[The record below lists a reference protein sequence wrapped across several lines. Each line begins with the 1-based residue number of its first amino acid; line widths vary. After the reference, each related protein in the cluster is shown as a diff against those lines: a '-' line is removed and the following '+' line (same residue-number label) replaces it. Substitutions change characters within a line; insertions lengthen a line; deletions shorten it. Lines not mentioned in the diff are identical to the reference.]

1 MPKNTTTF
9 TIKGLLDLSNMENGI
24 KNLQKQVANADLGKA
39 FSSSASKELDK
50 IASKMAK
57 LFNNVPGSSA
67 SSKQIEK
74 FSNELS
80 NLYGDLS
87 DFSRA
92 LEKFNITDDYIL
104 KNVDSVIKLSNEL
117 KKLSAAG
124 VKAEESI
131 SKISFHEPDP
141 NSRSKVLVT
150 DTQAKMRKAA
160 RNQDSDFLEKTF
172 SSTKGILNA
181 KLDSAIQSG
190 NTGQAEALRKEIDAL
205 GQEYE
210 TLKNTIKEMNSIR
223 EQELT
228 IQERIKT
235 ALSTERTSIRNNA
248 NGIISSTNSISVSI
262 NNAKQ
267 KIEEYQKQVKKLED
281 SKQNF
286 EHFSNSIKQVFSA
299 TSVYYAMQRVIR
311 SAVEDFQELDQQF
324 NEIAI
329 VSDYSTKEM
338 WESFS
343 TVNKTAQEFGVTTK
357 NVLEVQNLYYH
368 QGKDMT
374 EVNKLTAQTLTLAKI
389 TGLDFERA
397 TSELT
402 AALNAYNIAAEDAVE
417 VTDSIAALD
426 ANAAISSEELM
437 TALTKTASIAANA
450 GMSLQSTEVFLTKMI
465 ETTRE
470 APENLGTALKTIIAR
485 FGEVKQQVDGEDVE
499 LIDINRVDT
508 ALKTIGISLLDTA
521 GQIRDLDDVF
531 YELSAK
537 WDGLDRNTQRYIAT
551 IAAGSRQQSRFI
563 AMLEDYDRTL
573 ELTDIAQNS
582 AGTGADQLAKSMESI
597 ESSIN
602 KLKSSWQEFY
612 SYFISNDMIKGIV
625 DLGNTI
631 LSVFNYLAGIDYIG
645 KPLASIISLFS
656 LWAIKTQVI
665 DKGLAKMKEGL
676 GDIISNSITS
686 SENKRKE
693 EIGTSAQ
700 TLLDAEKEG
709 SITLTEEERQLYKE
723 QVLELEKQNA
733 LLREKNK
740 LILNNVKSEKLEG
753 SEKAEIDQI
762 REINETDPKKARQ
775 MLKNKGLANKGGFA
789 ENIQLKDFKQRVKNS
804 DLGEEYSDELINLSE
819 ESLTLAQEKASEKL
833 KNSPQSIKDSIKQAK
848 EKSFQENIL
857 KEGISLEDAQKIRGQ
872 KLFAENATGKD
883 KIKTLF
889 KNNFVDVPKALAGK
903 GENAAGGLKNIG
915 TSIKGLA
922 TDKIGGLLGKLSA
935 GFTSLASGLGV
946 STAAL
951 GAFLGP
957 LLGVVAAIGAA
968 IAIYKIWQKTVL
980 DNTKAVE
987 RQKKAQDAYN
997 DSLNNYKQL
1006 EKNAEI
1012 VEKYRAKGVLTE
1024 TEQQENQDAI
1034 KSIVEDYPA
1043 LLDYIDEEGNYH
1055 IKNAA
1060 AIQEE
1065 LDLKRQLVKETSAQL
1080 VDIKK
1085 ENVDNRIYA
1094 DATTRAGQAME
1105 SLKSFAASLDEDTMK
1120 DIGKEIDSGRAFN
1133 KSHFYNMMEAYASGE
1148 KTSFSKSDFST
1159 LFEGDISDSQWSELL
1174 EKIAINQEQLASGET
1189 NIDIL
1194 KDEGEFAKT
1203 LVSIGAMNEQNAKQA
1218 AESFIAM
1225 DEAAGHMFSTIMATA
1240 EEAKESVTIEA
1251 TEAYI
1256 STQRWG
1262 TNLTEGFTKAV
1273 ATYIATNEKTKNLSE
1288 EDQEAEV
1295 DKIINSAISSMTTS
1309 QFENFQKDITNT
1321 GSLTKEDV
1329 EKGDYN
1335 VLIEDLNLDSEL
1347 PQEVTDFLTST
1358 VKDVDES
1365 FKNYEKNEEYLF
1377 KQRDSNGINVF
1388 SDQNAV
1394 KNWLKT
1400 LTLDQRSILSTRQA
1414 DLGDFGGAQYLKG
1427 LYDLS
1432 KQVQGRK
1439 DAQDILNS
1447 YLGIV
1452 PGDIDSINK
1461 GLLELSRKGIDTTAI
1476 LQNMVDAAGSISGI
1490 SYQDTTTEVEDLN
1503 AAAEEA
1509 TETFKGLFTTGG
1521 NLSQLNSFLSKLIE
1535 VPELLS
1541 NAGTTFQDVI
1551 NSVKVDANGFT
1562 LGDQFTS
1569 LGQTSSLEFLKRI
1582 SESTIATSKGYIQE
1596 IRANT
1601 SLSPK
1606 EKTAQENEEILKAN
1620 LAAWSYQQ
1628 TSAQIQ
1634 QELIDENN
1642 EKLQDQ
1648 LDKLEEIRDAWKDY
1662 VDWLREW
1669 DRYKNLDELIE
1680 SYDRDQDHL
1689 KYELEFSTNTDVLEE
1704 DIKTSFNNVNNQI
1717 AANQAGVVKAN
1728 EEMKEYRD
1736 LISSRNSQYVSF
1748 DAKGNAILK
1757 AEELQ
1762 KLQKQI
1768 LNADEEQREVL
1779 QAQYDEIID
1788 NVDAYSEAKDKAEDY
1803 SKALEEAFKELSEL
1817 LKENYESITK
1827 IEDKLI
1833 EVRQEA
1839 EDRELEAVKE
1849 KYEAIKDE
1857 NDKYLEDVQDMVDK
1871 EREIR
1876 DREENEEDI
1885 KTKERR
1891 LAMMKMDTSGVY
1903 TSEIKALEEELKDD
1917 YKSLSDDTVD
1927 KMLED
1932 LEEQFDVQAEQL
1944 DKEVEYLENAL
1955 TYKREKTTEY
1965 QQWANAMLMQ
1975 SSDTVIAYLK
1985 QNDQEYY
1992 QGTSAAQ
1999 ALWILEWE
2007 QAVSRG
2013 QAANSA
2019 MNQTLIPV
2027 MNTLQLCQNNAYG
2040 FEGAVKQY
2048 GQTAVVSNNG
2058 VKMTVSNLNSEYQK
2072 LVGTVENDMP
2082 RALSA
2087 LQAAYQDAA
2096 VQAERLA
2103 NAQNI
2108 IATGESLDIDD
2119 IPAVKPPTSGYSEP
2133 NNYGTPVYDFYAVT
2147 GDGTKKG
2154 PNEYHAAVQIPSN
2167 WKATGKEA
2175 LSATGEK
2182 FIEISKKDNSSIKNW
2197 IRKTDY
2203 DYKKG
2208 KPKWQAYLYRYASG
2222 GYVDYTGPAWVDGT
2236 KNKPEY
2242 MLNAK
2247 QTIQFE
2253 NLISALD
2260 ILTNNNSLS
2269 SIKDNSVPKSVQY
2282 NLSINV
2288 DQISSD
2294 YDVDQMVERVEK
2306 KILDASKY
2314 RNINIL
2320 KKSN

>member
-24 KNLQKQVANADLGKA
+24 KNLQSQLAKANLGDA
-39 FSSSASKELDK
+39 FSASISKELDK
-50 IASKMAK
+50 ISSKITK
-57 LFNNVPGSSA
+57 TFNNVPGLGATSN
-67 SSKQIEK
+67 QIGK
-74 FSNELS
+74 FAN
-80 NLYGDLS
+80 NLLDAYGDLN
-87 DFSRA
+87 DFVKT
-92 LEKFNITDDYIL
+92 LQKFNITDDYIL
-104 KNVDSVIKLSNEL
+104 KNVDSVIKLSNSL
-117 KKLSAAG
+117 KQLSEQGA
-124 VKAEESI
+124 KAKNSI
-131 SKISFHEPDP
+131 SEISFHEPSSQ
-141 NSRSKVLVT
+141 SRIKGLVT
-150 DTQAKMRKAA
+150 GAQAGMRKATREGNKEA
-160 RNQDSDFLEKTF
+160 LNTAYSTSETAIQGKIDIAEKNGNTEQVKILTQELKQLKNEYNQLLPIIEKINNIRREEKVLESQLAAEINTSKTNMQNSAQIITKSAQEEADSFKEASDQVRGFQQQTEKLEQSNKTF
-172 SSTKGILNA
+172 
-181 KLDSAIQSG
+181 
-190 NTGQAEALRKEIDAL
+190 
-205 GQEYE
+205 E
-210 TLKNTIKEMNSIR
+210 TISNSIR
-223 EQELT
+223 QM
-228 IQERIKT
+228 
-235 ALSTERTSIRNNA
+235 
-248 NGIISSTNSISVSI
+248 
-262 NNAKQ
+262 
-267 KIEEYQKQVKKLED
+267 
-281 SKQNF
+281 
-286 EHFSNSIKQVFSA
+286 FSA

-311 SAVEDFQELDQQF
+311 NAVQDFQELDQQF

-368 QGKDMT
+368 QGRDMAD
-374 EVNKLTAQTLTLAKI
+374 VNKLTAQTLTLAKI

-485 FGEVKQQVDGEDVE
+485 FGEVKQQVDGEDIE

-597 ESSIN
+597 ESSVN

-631 LSVFNYLAGIDYIG
+631 LGVLNSIASVPYLG
-645 KPLASIISLFS
+645 KVITPIIVAFS
-656 LWAIKTQVI
+656 LWAIKTQII
-665 DKGLAKMKEGL
+665 DKALNKLKTGL
-676 GDIISNSITS
+676 GSVISQSIASANATEKETASNEAATDSVNKQTTAIKEQNIELKKRNALIIQYSNLS
-686 SENKRKE
+686 KE
-693 EIGTSAQ
+693 EKSNLFAKNQKDPEGVSDDLEEMGLNRKNTPIETIIEESNKKIIDNADFDDALQ
-700 TLLDAEKEG
+700 KKYDEKERQKLLD
-709 SITLTEEERQLYKE
+709 
-723 QVLELEKQNA
+723 
-733 LLREKNK
+733 
-740 LILNNVKSEKLEG
+740 LNDVN
-753 SEKAEIDQI
+753 
-762 REINETDPKKARQ
+762 P
-775 MLKNKGLANKGGFA
+775 
-789 ENIQLKDFKQRVKNS
+789 
-804 DLGEEYSDELINLSE
+804 
-819 ESLTLAQEKASEKL
+819 TLAQQELKKQGKTDTKSIFQNSRQKAYEEFLKEKKIDPAKLANMKSNSVTSQTVGNAANTL
-833 KNSPQSIKDSIKQAK
+833 KNSVTSNAKQ
-848 EKSFQENIL
+848 
-857 KEGISLEDAQKIRGQ
+857 
-872 KLFAENATGKD
+872 
-883 KIKTLF
+883 
-889 KNNFVDVPKALAGK
+889 
-903 GENAAGGLKNIG
+903 IG

-922 TDKIGGLLGKLSA
+922 LDKIGGIVGKVQGGFSA
-935 GFTSLASGLGV
+935 LASTLGV
-946 STAAL
+946 TTSAL

-997 DSLNNYKQL
+997 ESLNNYKQL

-1024 TEQQENQDAI
+1024 DEQQENQDAI

-1094 DATTRAGQAME
+1094 DTATRAGQAME
-1105 SLKSFAASLDEDTMK
+1105 NLKSFAASLDEDTMK
-1120 DIGKEIDSGRAFN
+1120 DIGKEIDDGRAFN
-1133 KSHFYNMMEAYASGE
+1133 KSHFYDMMEAYASGE

-1174 EKIAINQEQLASGET
+1174 ERVNEDPE
-1189 NIDIL
+1189 IL
-1194 KDEGEFAKT
+1194 KNEKELAYT
-1203 LVSIGAMNEQNAKQA
+1203 LEDIGAMNEQNAKQA

-1225 DEAAGHMFSTIMATA
+1225 DEATGHMFSTIMESA

-1262 TNLTEGFTKAV
+1262 TNLTEGFSKAV
-1273 ATYIATNEKTKNLSE
+1273 ATYIATNEKTKDLSE
-1288 EDQEAEV
+1288 EEQQAEV

-1321 GSLTKEDV
+1321 GSLTKEEV
-1329 EKGDYN
+1329 EGGDYE
-1335 VLIEDLNLDSEL
+1335 VLIEDLNLDSDL
-1347 PQEVTDFLTST
+1347 PKEVEDFLTSL

-1365 FKNYEKNEEYLF
+1365 FKKYEENEEYLF

-1388 SDQNAV
+1388 SDQDAV
-1394 KNWLKT
+1394 KKWLKT

-1427 LYDLS
+1427 LYELS
-1432 KQVQGRK
+1432 DKVQGRK

-1461 GLLELSRKGIDTTAI
+1461 ELLELSRKGIDTTAI

-1551 NSVKVDANGFT
+1551 NSVNVDANGFT

-1582 SESTIATSKGYIQE
+1582 SESTIATSKGYIEE
-1596 IRANT
+1596 IKANT
-1601 SLSPK
+1601 SYSDPEK
-1606 EKTAQENEEILKAN
+1606 EQLINEKILEAN
-1620 LAAWSYQQ
+1620 LAAWSYQH

-1642 EKLQDQ
+1642 EKLQEQ
-1648 LDKLEEIRDAWKDY
+1648 LDKLEGIRDAWKDY

-1669 DRYKNLDELIE
+1669 DRYRNLDELIE

-1689 KYELEFSTNTDVLEE
+1689 EYELEFSTNTDVLEE

-1728 EEMKEYRD
+1728 EEMREYRD

-1849 KYEAIKDE
+1849 KYDAIKDE

-2013 QAANSA
+2013 QAANNA

-2058 VKMTVSNLNSEYQK
+2058 VKTTVSNLNSEYQK
-2072 LVGTVENDMP
+2072 LVDTVENDMP
-2082 RALSA
+2082 RALGK
-2087 LQAAYQDAA
+2087 LQAAYQNAA

-2103 NAQNI
+2103 DAQSI
-2108 IATGESLDIDD
+2108 IATGERLDIDD
-2119 IPAVKPPTSGYSEP
+2119 IPAVKPPTNGSGGSTY
-2133 NNYGTPVYDFYAVT
+2133 TPKFVAKM
-2147 GDGTKKG
+2147 DGTNVKTTGGFFTNTWRSMGIEEEWGGNTYVFVRKNG
-2154 PNEYHAAVQIPSN
+2154 TEDGYVMKQDIEDKYDPNGYRYV
-2167 WKATGKEA
+2167 
-2175 LSATGEK
+2175 
-2182 FIEISKKDNSSIKNW
+2182 KD
-2197 IRKTDY
+2197 Y
-2203 DYKKG
+2203 APLYKK
-2208 KPKWQAYLYRYASG
+2208 RYASG

-2242 MLNAK
+2242 MLNAR
-2247 QTIQFE
+2247 QTLQFE

>member
-24 KNLQKQVANADLGKA
+24 KNLQSQLAKANLGDA
-39 FSSSASKELDK
+39 FSASISKELDK
-50 IASKMAK
+50 ISSKITK
-57 LFNNVPGSSA
+57 TFNNVPGLGATSN
-67 SSKQIEK
+67 QIGK
-74 FSNELS
+74 FAN
-80 NLYGDLS
+80 NLLDAYGDLN
-87 DFSRA
+87 DFVKT
-92 LEKFNITDDYIL
+92 LQKFNITDDYIL
-104 KNVDSVIKLSNEL
+104 KNVDSVIKLSNSL
-117 KKLSAAG
+117 KQLSEQGA
-124 VKAEESI
+124 KAKNSI
-131 SKISFHEPDP
+131 SEISFHEPSSQ
-141 NSRSKVLVT
+141 SRVKGLVT
-150 DTQAKMRKAA
+150 GAQAGMRKATREGNKEA
-160 RNQDSDFLEKTF
+160 LNIAYSTSETAIQGKIDIAEKNGNTEQVKILTQELEQLKNEYNQLLPIIEKINNIRKEEKVLESQLAAEINTSKTNMQNSAQIITKSAQEEANSFKEASDQVRGFQQQTEKLEQSNKTF
-172 SSTKGILNA
+172 
-181 KLDSAIQSG
+181 
-190 NTGQAEALRKEIDAL
+190 
-205 GQEYE
+205 E
-210 TLKNTIKEMNSIR
+210 TISNSIR
-223 EQELT
+223 QM
-228 IQERIKT
+228 
-235 ALSTERTSIRNNA
+235 
-248 NGIISSTNSISVSI
+248 
-262 NNAKQ
+262 
-267 KIEEYQKQVKKLED
+267 
-281 SKQNF
+281 
-286 EHFSNSIKQVFSA
+286 FSA

-311 SAVEDFQELDQQF
+311 NAVQDFQELDQQF

-368 QGKDMT
+368 QGRDMAD
-374 EVNKLTAQTLTLAKI
+374 VNKLTAQTLTLAKI

-485 FGEVKQQVDGEDVE
+485 FGEVKQQVDGEDIE

-573 ELTDIAQNS
+573 ELTEIAQDS

-612 SYFISNDMIKGIV
+612 SYFISNEMIKGVV
-625 DLGNTI
+625 DLGNAI
-631 LSVFNYLAGIDYIG
+631 LGVLNSIASVPYLG
-645 KPLASIISLFS
+645 KVITPIIVAFS
-656 LWAIKTQVI
+656 LWAVKTQII
-665 DKGLAKMKEGL
+665 DKALNKLKTGL
-676 GDIISNSITS
+676 GSVISQSIASANATEKEIASNEAATDSINKETTAIKEQNIELKKRNALIIQYSNLSKEEKANLFTKNEENSEDVFKELEEKGLTRKNTPIETITEES
-686 SENKRKE
+686 NKIIIDNDDLTEEKRKE
-693 EIGTSAQ
+693 
-700 TLLDAEKEG
+700 LLDLNTVNP
-709 SITLTEEERQLYKE
+709 TLTQQELKRQGKTDTKSIFQNSKQKAYDEFLKE
-723 QVLELEKQNA
+723 K
-733 LLREKNK
+733 K
-740 LILNNVKSEKLEG
+740 
-753 SEKAEIDQI
+753 ID
-762 REINETDPKKARQ
+762 PAK
-775 MLKNKGLANKGGFA
+775 LANM
-789 ENIQLKDFKQRVKNS
+789 KNNS
-804 DLGEEYSDELINLSE
+804 VTSQTIGNAAN
-819 ESLTLAQEKASEKL
+819 TL
-833 KNSPQSIKDSIKQAK
+833 KNSVTSNAKQ
-848 EKSFQENIL
+848 
-857 KEGISLEDAQKIRGQ
+857 
-872 KLFAENATGKD
+872 
-883 KIKTLF
+883 
-889 KNNFVDVPKALAGK
+889 
-903 GENAAGGLKNIG
+903 IG

-922 TDKIGGLLGKLSA
+922 LDKIGGIVGKVQGGFSA
-935 GFTSLASGLGV
+935 LASTLGV
-946 STAAL
+946 TTSAL

-957 LLGVVAAIGAA
+957 LLGVVAAVGIAVAA
-968 IAIYKIWQKTVL
+968 YSKWKEVVL

-987 RQKKAQDAYN
+987 KQKKAQDAYN
-997 DSLNNYKQL
+997 DSLNDYNTLK
-1006 EKNAEI
+1006 KNAET

-1034 KSIVEDYPA
+1034 KSIIEEYPT

-1065 LDLKRQLVKETSAQL
+1065 LDLKKELVKENSQQL

-1085 ENVDNRIYA
+1085 ENIDNRIYA
-1094 DATTRAGQAME
+1094 DTNTRAGQAME
-1105 SLKSFAASLDEDTMK
+1105 NLKSYAASLDEDTMK
-1120 DIGKEIDSGRAFN
+1120 DIAKEIDDDRAFN
-1133 KSHFYNMMEAYASGE
+1133 KSYYYDMMEAYASGE

-1159 LFEGDISDSQWSELL
+1159 LFEGDISDNQWSELL
-1174 EKIAINQEQLASGET
+1174 ERASE
-1189 NIDIL
+1189 NPEIL
-1194 KDEGEFAKT
+1194 KNEKDLAFT
-1203 LVSIGAMNEQNAKQA
+1203 LKDIGAMNAENAEQA

-1225 DEAAGHMFSTIMATA
+1225 DEAAGHMFSTIMESA

-1251 TEAYI
+1251 LKTYINTE
-1256 STQRWG
+1256 SWG
-1262 TNLTEGFTKAV
+1262 NEVTEGFSNAV
-1273 ATYIATNEKTKNLSE
+1273 ATYIAQNEETKDLSQDE
-1288 EDQEAEV
+1288 QENKIAE
-1295 DKIINSAISSMTTS
+1295 IINTATKELTAS
-1309 QFENFQKDITNT
+1309 QFADFQKAITNT
-1321 GSLTKEDV
+1321 GSLTGEDIN
-1329 EKGDYN
+1329 KLNYN
-1335 VLIEDLNLDSEL
+1335 ALIEDLHLGKDLSNILVEFLKDIVSKEQESLKKYNENLDVVLKSRYEDGQL
-1347 PQEVTDFLTST
+1347 VFNNP
-1358 VKDVDES
+1358 DEIKS
-1365 FKNYEKNEEYLF
+1365 ITNKL
-1377 KQRDSNGINVF
+1377 S
-1388 SDQNAV
+1388 
-1394 KNWLKT
+1394 
-1400 LTLDQRSILSTRQA
+1400 LDQLSILSQRQGE
-1414 DLGDFGGAQYLKG
+1414 LGDFGASQYLQG
-1427 LYDLS
+1427 FVDLYNEVKNRS
-1432 KQVQGRK
+1432 
-1439 DAQDILNS
+1439 DAQEIINDYLN
-1447 YLGIV
+1447 IV
-1452 PGDIDSINK
+1452 PDDIDSVNK
-1461 GLLELSRKGIDTTAI
+1461 GLIKLDRKGIDTTRV
-1476 LQNMVDAAGSISGI
+1476 LQDMVNAAGSISSV
-1490 SYQDTTTEVEDLN
+1490 SYQDTTQEVEALST
-1503 AAAEEA
+1503 AAEEA
-1509 TETFKGLFTTGG
+1509 TESFEGLFTSGG
-1521 NLSQLNSFLSKLIE
+1521 SISQLNSFLSKLIE
-1535 VPELLS
+1535 APDLLKNFGIS
-1541 NAGTTFQDVI
+1541 FQEVI
-1551 NSVKVDANGFT
+1551 DSVKVNSEGVTIGDSYT
-1562 LGDQFTS
+1562 ELGKTS
-1569 LGQTSSLEFLKRI
+1569 ALETLKRMAVGTI
-1582 SESTIATSKGYIQE
+1582 SLSKGSIEEIQ
-1596 IRANT
+1596 ANT
-1601 SLSPK
+1601 SYSDL
-1606 EKTAQENEEILKAN
+1606 EREQLTNEEILKAN
-1620 LAAWSYQQ
+1620 LAAWQYQQ

-1669 DRYKNLDELIE
+1669 DRYRNLDELIE

-1689 KYELEFSTNTDVLEE
+1689 EYELEFSTNTDVLEE

-2058 VKMTVSNLNSEYQK
+2058 VKTTVSNLNSEYQK
-2072 LVGTVENDMP
+2072 LVDTVENDMP
-2082 RALSA
+2082 RALGQ
-2087 LQAAYQDAA
+2087 LQSAYQDAA
-2096 VQAERLA
+2096 NAAERLA
-2103 NAQNI
+2103 DMQSI
-2108 IATGESLDIDD
+2108 IATGERLDIDD
-2119 IPAVKPPTSGYSEP
+2119 VPAVKPPTNGYPESKHSPKIQAVAAGSDTVQDIYSGALAFDEEERNSRRIH
-2133 NNYGTPVYDFYAVT
+2133 TS
-2147 GDGTKKG
+2147 DGTAYIRTDKTYKGEYLYLKETDYTNDWKYGKKG
-2154 PNEYHAAVQIPSN
+2154 PGWGSQFY
-2167 WKATGKEA
+2167 
-2175 LSATGEK
+2175 
-2182 FIEISKKDNSSIKNW
+2182 FIKK
-2197 IRKTDY
+2197 
-2203 DYKKG
+2203 
-2208 KPKWQAYLYRYASG
+2208 YASG

-2260 ILTNNNSLS
+2260 ILTNNSSLS
-2269 SIKDNSVPKSVQY
+2269 SIKDNSIPKSVQY

>member
-24 KNLQKQVANADLGKA
+24 KNLQSQLAKANLGDA
-39 FSSSASKELDK
+39 FSASISKELDK
-50 IASKMAK
+50 ISSKITK
-57 LFNNVPGSSA
+57 TFNNVPGLGATSN
-67 SSKQIEK
+67 QIGK
-74 FSNELS
+74 FAN
-80 NLYGDLS
+80 NLLDAYGDLN
-87 DFSRA
+87 DFVKT
-92 LEKFNITDDYIL
+92 LQKFNITDDYIL
-104 KNVDSVIKLSNEL
+104 KNVDSVIKLSNSL
-117 KKLSAAG
+117 KQLSKQGA
-124 VKAEESI
+124 KAKNSI
-131 SKISFHEPDP
+131 SEISFHEPSSQ
-141 NSRSKVLVT
+141 SRVKGLVT
-150 DTQAKMRKAA
+150 GAQAGMRKATREGNKEA
-160 RNQDSDFLEKTF
+160 LNIAYSTSETTIQGKIDIAEKNGNTEQVKILTQELEQLKNEYNQLLPIIEKINNIRREEKVLESQLAAEINTSKTNMQNSAQIITKSAQEEANSFKEASEQVRGFQQQTEKLEQSNKTF
-172 SSTKGILNA
+172 
-181 KLDSAIQSG
+181 
-190 NTGQAEALRKEIDAL
+190 
-205 GQEYE
+205 E
-210 TLKNTIKEMNSIR
+210 TISNSIR
-223 EQELT
+223 QM
-228 IQERIKT
+228 
-235 ALSTERTSIRNNA
+235 
-248 NGIISSTNSISVSI
+248 
-262 NNAKQ
+262 
-267 KIEEYQKQVKKLED
+267 
-281 SKQNF
+281 
-286 EHFSNSIKQVFSA
+286 FSA

-311 SAVEDFQELDQQF
+311 NAVQDFQELDQQF

-368 QGKDMT
+368 QGRDMAD
-374 EVNKLTAQTLTLAKI
+374 VNKLTAQTLTLAKI

-485 FGEVKQQVDGEDVE
+485 FGEVKQQVDGEDIE

-573 ELTDIAQNS
+573 ELTEIAQDS
-582 AGTGADQLAKSMESI
+582 AGVGADQLAKSMESI

-612 SYFISNDMIKGIV
+612 SYFISNEMIKGVV

-631 LSVFNYLAGIDYIG
+631 LGVLNSIASVPYLG
-645 KPLASIISLFS
+645 KVITPIIVAFS
-656 LWAIKTQVI
+656 LWAVKTQII
-665 DKGLAKMKEGL
+665 DKALNKLKTGL
-676 GDIISNSITS
+676 GSVIAQSIASANATEKEIASNEAATDSINKETTAIKEQNIELKKRNALIIQYSNLSKEEKANLFTKNQEDPEGVSEDLEERGLNRKNTPIETITEES
-686 SENKRKE
+686 NKKIIDNDDLTEEKRKE
-693 EIGTSAQ
+693 
-700 TLLDAEKEG
+700 LLDLNTVNP
-709 SITLTEEERQLYKE
+709 TLTQQELKKQGKTDTKSIFQNSKQKAYDEFLKE
-723 QVLELEKQNA
+723 K
-733 LLREKNK
+733 K
-740 LILNNVKSEKLEG
+740 
-753 SEKAEIDQI
+753 ID
-762 REINETDPKKARQ
+762 PAK
-775 MLKNKGLANKGGFA
+775 LANMGDKVTSQTVGNA
-789 ENIQLKDFKQRVKNS
+789 AN
-804 DLGEEYSDELINLSE
+804 
-819 ESLTLAQEKASEKL
+819 TL
-833 KNSPQSIKDSIKQAK
+833 KNSVTSNAKQ
-848 EKSFQENIL
+848 
-857 KEGISLEDAQKIRGQ
+857 
-872 KLFAENATGKD
+872 
-883 KIKTLF
+883 
-889 KNNFVDVPKALAGK
+889 
-903 GENAAGGLKNIG
+903 IG

-922 TDKIGGLLGKLSA
+922 LDKIGGIVGKVQGGFSA
-935 GFTSLASGLGV
+935 LASTLGV
-946 STAAL
+946 TTSAL

-957 LLGVVAAIGAA
+957 LLGVVAAVGIAVAA
-968 IAIYKIWQKTVL
+968 YSKWKEVVL

-987 RQKKAQDAYN
+987 KQKKAQDAYN
-997 DSLNNYKQL
+997 DSLNDYNTLK
-1006 EKNAEI
+1006 KNAEI

-1034 KSIVEDYPA
+1034 KSIVEEYPT

-1065 LDLKRQLVKETSAQL
+1065 LNLKKELVKENSQQL

-1085 ENVDNRIYA
+1085 ENIDNRIYA
-1094 DATTRAGQAME
+1094 DTNTRAGQTME
-1105 SLKSFAASLDEDTMK
+1105 NLKSYAASLDEDTMK
-1120 DIGKEIDSGRAFN
+1120 DIAKEIDDGRAFN
-1133 KSHFYNMMEAYASGE
+1133 KSYYYDMMEAYASGE

-1174 EKIAINQEQLASGET
+1174 EKIAINQEELASGET

-1194 KDEGEFAKT
+1194 KDEEEFANT

-1251 TEAYI
+1251 LKTYINTE
-1256 STQRWG
+1256 SWG
-1262 TNLTEGFTKAV
+1262 NEVTEGFSNAV
-1273 ATYIATNEKTKNLSE
+1273 ATYIAQNEETKFLSQDE
-1288 EDQEAEV
+1288 QENKIAE
-1295 DKIINSAISSMTTS
+1295 IINTATKELTAS
-1309 QFENFQKDITNT
+1309 QFADFQKAITNT
-1321 GSLTKEDV
+1321 GSLTGEDINNLN
-1329 EKGDYN
+1329 YN
-1335 VLIEDLNLDSEL
+1335 ALIEDLHLDKELPNILREFLKDIISKEQESLDKYGKNLDVVLKSRYENGKL
-1347 PQEVTDFLTST
+1347 VFNSP
-1358 VKDVDES
+1358 DEIKS
-1365 FKNYEKNEEYLF
+1365 ITNKL
-1377 KQRDSNGINVF
+1377 S
-1388 SDQNAV
+1388 
-1394 KNWLKT
+1394 
-1400 LTLDQRSILSTRQA
+1400 LDQLSILSQRQGE
-1414 DLGDFGGAQYLKG
+1414 LGDFGASQYLQG
-1427 LYDLS
+1427 FVDLYNEVKNRSDT
-1432 KQVQGRK
+1432 QEIIN
-1439 DAQDILNS
+1439 DYLN
-1447 YLGIV
+1447 IV
-1452 PGDIDSINK
+1452 PDDIDSVNK
-1461 GLLELSRKGIDTTAI
+1461 GLIKLDRKGIDTTRV
-1476 LQNMVDAAGSISGI
+1476 LQNMVNAAGSISSV
-1490 SYQDTTTEVEDLN
+1490 SYQDTTQEVEALS

-1509 TETFKGLFTTGG
+1509 TESFEGLFTSGG
-1521 NLSQLNSFLSKLIE
+1521 SISQLNSFLSKLIE
-1535 VPELLS
+1535 APDLLKNFGIS
-1541 NAGTTFQDVI
+1541 FQEVVD
-1551 NSVKVDANGFT
+1551 SVKVNSEGVTIGDSYT
-1562 LGDQFTS
+1562 ELGKTS
-1569 LGQTSSLEFLKRI
+1569 ALETLKRVAVGTI
-1582 SESTIATSKGYIQE
+1582 SLSKGSIEEIQ
-1596 IRANT
+1596 ANT
-1601 SLSPK
+1601 SYSDLEREQLIN
-1606 EKTAQENEEILKAN
+1606 EKILQAN

-1642 EKLQDQ
+1642 EKLQEQ

-1689 KYELEFSTNTDVLEE
+1689 EYELEFSTNTDVLEE

-1717 AANQAGVVKAN
+1717 AANQAGIVKAN
-1728 EEMKEYRD
+1728 EEMREYRD

-1803 SKALEEAFKELSEL
+1803 AKALEESFKELSEL

-1849 KYEAIKDE
+1849 KYDAIKDE

-1891 LAMMKMDTSGVY
+1891 LAMMKMDTSGIY

-1965 QQWANAMLMQ
+1965 QQWANTMLMQ

-2013 QAANSA
+2013 QAANNA

-2058 VKMTVSNLNSEYQK
+2058 VQTTVSNLNSEYQR

-2082 RALSA
+2082 RALGE
-2087 LQAAYQDAA
+2087 LQAAYQAA
-2096 VQAERLA
+2096 AAQAERLA
-2103 NAQNI
+2103 DAQSI
-2108 IATGESLDIDD
+2108 IATGKRLDIEDV
-2119 IPAVKPPTSGYSEP
+2119 PAVKPPTDGGGGNYSP
-2133 NNYGTPVYDFYAVT
+2133 RFVADM
-2147 GDGTKKG
+2147 DGTNVRTTGTLDYWFTTKDSDTTVWGGKEYIKVKNSDGEIRYIQSNDLKGNSVTRYDKASGSYYTSVTLKKG
-2154 PNEYHAAVQIPSN
+2154 IP
-2167 WKATGKEA
+2167 
-2175 LSATGEK
+2175 
-2182 FIEISKKDNSSIKNW
+2182 
-2197 IRKTDY
+2197 
-2203 DYKKG
+2203 
-2208 KPKWQAYLYRYASG
+2208 LYMRQYASG

-2242 MLNAK
+2242 MLNAR

-2269 SIKDNSVPKSVQY
+2269 SIKDNSIPKSVQY

>member
-1 MPKNTTTF
+1 MAKNSSTF
-9 TIKGLLDLSNMENGI
+9 TIKGVLDLTNMENGI
-24 KNLQKQVANADLGKA
+24 KNLQKQVANANLGKA

-141 NSRSKVLVT
+141 NSRSKVLIT

-172 SSTKGILNA
+172 SSTKGILNT
-181 KLDSAIQSG
+181 KLDSAIKSG
-190 NTGQAEALRKEIDAL
+190 NTGQAEALKKEIDAL

-210 TLKNTIKEMNSIR
+210 TLKTIIKEMNSIR

-228 IQERIKT
+228 IQERLKT
-235 ALSTERTSIRNNA
+235 ALDMERTSIRSNA

-267 KIEEYQKQVKKLED
+267 KIEEYQKQVKKLEE

-311 SAVEDFQELDQQF
+311 NAVEDFKELDQQF

-389 TGLDFERA
+389 TGLDYERA

-485 FGEVKQQVDGEDVE
+485 FGEVKQQVDGEDIE

-631 LSVFNYLAGIDYIG
+631 LSVLNYLAGIDYIG

-700 TLLDAEKEG
+700 SLLDAEKEG
-709 SITLTEEERQLYKE
+709 TITLSEDERQLYRE
-723 QVLELEKQNA
+723 QALELEKQNA

-740 LILNNVKSEKLEG
+740 LILNNVKSENLEG

-775 MLKNKGLANKGGFA
+775 MLKNKGLANKGGFV
-789 ENIQLKDFKQRVKNS
+789 ENIQLKDFKQRVRNS
-804 DLGEEYSDELINLSE
+804 DLGEEYSDELINLAE
-819 ESLTLAQEKASEKL
+819 ESLPLAQEKASEKL

-903 GENAAGGLKNIG
+903 GENAAGGIKNIG
-915 TSIKGLA
+915 ASIKGLA

-935 GFTSLASGLGV
+935 GFTSLASGLQI

-957 LLGVVAAIGAA
+957 LLGVVAAIGVA

-997 DSLNNYKQL
+997 ESLNNYKQL

-1024 TEQQENQDAI
+1024 DEQQENQDAI

-1094 DATTRAGQAME
+1094 DTTTRAGQAME
-1105 SLKSFAASLDEDTMK
+1105 NLKSFAASLDEDTMK

-1133 KSHFYNMMEAYASGE
+1133 KSHFYDMMEAYASGE

-1174 EKIAINQEQLASGET
+1174 EIVDENPE
-1189 NIDIL
+1189 IL
-1194 KDEGEFAKT
+1194 KNEKELADT
-1203 LVSIGAMNEQNAKQA
+1203 LHDIGAMNEQNAKQA

-1225 DEAAGHMFSTIMATA
+1225 DEATGHMFSTIMESA

-1262 TNLTEGFTKAV
+1262 TKLTEGFSKAV
-1273 ATYIATNEKTKNLSE
+1273 ATYIATNERTKNFSE
-1288 EDQEAEV
+1288 EVQQEEV

-1329 EKGDYN
+1329 EGGDYD
-1335 VLIEDLNLDSEL
+1335 VLIEDLNLDSDL
-1347 PQEVTDFLTST
+1347 PKEVEDFLISL

-1365 FKNYEKNEEYLF
+1365 FKKYEENEEYLF

-1388 SDQNAV
+1388 SDQDAV
-1394 KNWLKT
+1394 KKWLKT

-1427 LYDLS
+1427 LYELS
-1432 KQVQGRK
+1432 DKVQGRK

-1541 NAGTTFQDVI
+1541 NAGATFQDVI
-1551 NSVKVDANGFT
+1551 NSVNVDANGFT

-1582 SESTIATSKGYIQE
+1582 SESAIATSKGYIEE
-1596 IRANT
+1596 IQANT
-1601 SLSPK
+1601 SLSP
-1606 EKTAQENEEILKAN
+1606 EERTAQTNEEILKAN

-1642 EKLQDQ
+1642 EKLQEQ
-1648 LDKLEEIRDAWKDY
+1648 LDKLEGIRDAWKDY

-1689 KYELEFSTNTDVLEE
+1689 EYELEFSTNTDVLEE

-1728 EEMKEYRD
+1728 EEMREYRD

-1748 DAKGNAILK
+1748 DVKGNAILK

-1849 KYEAIKDE
+1849 KYDAIKDE

-1999 ALWILEWE
+1999 ALWVLEWE

-2013 QAANSA
+2013 QAANNA

-2058 VKMTVSNLNSEYQK
+2058 VKTTVSNLNSEYQR

-2082 RALSA
+2082 RALGE
-2087 LQAAYQDAA
+2087 LQAAYQNAA

-2103 NAQNI
+2103 DAQSI
-2108 IATGESLDIDD
+2108 IATGERLDIDD

-2133 NNYGTPVYDFYAVT
+2133 NNSGFQAVAAGSDTVQDIYSGALDFTENERNSRRIYT
-2147 GDGTKKG
+2147 SDGTAYIRTNKTYKGEYLYLKETDYTRNTSHGKKG
-2154 PNEYHAAVQIPSN
+2154 PKWNSQFY
-2167 WKATGKEA
+2167 
-2175 LSATGEK
+2175 
-2182 FIEISKKDNSSIKNW
+2182 FIKK
-2197 IRKTDY
+2197 
-2203 DYKKG
+2203 
-2208 KPKWQAYLYRYASG
+2208 YASG

-2242 MLNAK
+2242 MLNAR
-2247 QTIQFE
+2247 QTLQFE

-2269 SIKDNSVPKSVQY
+2269 SIKDNSIPKSVQY

-2294 YDVDQMVERVEK
+2294 YDVDQMVERIEK
-2306 KILDASKY
+2306 KILDASKS

>member
-24 KNLQKQVANADLGKA
+24 KNLQSQLAKANLGDA
-39 FSSSASKELDK
+39 FSASISKELDK
-50 IASKMAK
+50 ISSKITK
-57 LFNNVPGSSA
+57 TFNNVPGLGATSN
-67 SSKQIEK
+67 QIGK
-74 FSNELS
+74 FAN
-80 NLYGDLS
+80 NLLDAYGDLN
-87 DFSRA
+87 DFVKT
-92 LEKFNITDDYIL
+92 LQKFNITDDYIL
-104 KNVDSVIKLSNEL
+104 KNVNSVIKLSNSL
-117 KKLSAAG
+117 KQLSEQGA
-124 VKAEESI
+124 KAKNSI
-131 SKISFHEPDP
+131 SEISFHEPSSQ
-141 NSRSKVLVT
+141 SRVKGLVT
-150 DTQAKMRKAA
+150 GAQAGMRKATREGNKEA
-160 RNQDSDFLEKTF
+160 LNIAYSTSETAIQGKIDIAEKNGNTEQVKILTQELEQLKNEYNQLLPIIEKINNIRKEEKVLESQLAAEINTSKTNMQNSAQIITKSAQEEANSFKEASEQVRGFQQQTEKLEQSNKTF
-172 SSTKGILNA
+172 
-181 KLDSAIQSG
+181 
-190 NTGQAEALRKEIDAL
+190 
-205 GQEYE
+205 E
-210 TLKNTIKEMNSIR
+210 TISNSIR
-223 EQELT
+223 QM
-228 IQERIKT
+228 
-235 ALSTERTSIRNNA
+235 
-248 NGIISSTNSISVSI
+248 
-262 NNAKQ
+262 
-267 KIEEYQKQVKKLED
+267 
-281 SKQNF
+281 
-286 EHFSNSIKQVFSA
+286 FSA

-311 SAVEDFQELDQQF
+311 NAVQDFQELDQQF

-368 QGKDMT
+368 QGRDMAD
-374 EVNKLTAQTLTLAKI
+374 VNKLTAQTLTLAKI

-485 FGEVKQQVDGEDVE
+485 FGEVKQQVNGEEIE

-573 ELTDIAQNS
+573 ELTEIAQDS

-597 ESSIN
+597 ESSVN

-612 SYFISNDMIKGIV
+612 SYFISNEMIKGVV
-625 DLGNTI
+625 DLGNAI
-631 LSVFNYLAGIDYIG
+631 LGVLNSIASVPYLG
-645 KPLASIISLFS
+645 KVITPIIVAFS
-656 LWAIKTQVI
+656 LWAVKTQII
-665 DKGLAKMKEGL
+665 DKALNKLKTGL
-676 GDIISNSITS
+676 GSVISQSIASANATEKEIASNEAATDSINKETTAIKEQNIELKKRNALIIQYSNLSKEEKANLFTKNEENSEDVFKELEEKGLTRKNTPIETITEES
-686 SENKRKE
+686 NKIIIDNDDLTEEKRKE
-693 EIGTSAQ
+693 
-700 TLLDAEKEG
+700 LLDLNTVNP
-709 SITLTEEERQLYKE
+709 TLTQQELKRQGKTDTKSIFQNSKQKAYDEFLKE
-723 QVLELEKQNA
+723 K
-733 LLREKNK
+733 K
-740 LILNNVKSEKLEG
+740 
-753 SEKAEIDQI
+753 ID
-762 REINETDPKKARQ
+762 PAK
-775 MLKNKGLANKGGFA
+775 LANMGDKVTSQTVGNA
-789 ENIQLKDFKQRVKNS
+789 AN
-804 DLGEEYSDELINLSE
+804 
-819 ESLTLAQEKASEKL
+819 TL
-833 KNSPQSIKDSIKQAK
+833 KNSVTSNAKQ
-848 EKSFQENIL
+848 
-857 KEGISLEDAQKIRGQ
+857 
-872 KLFAENATGKD
+872 
-883 KIKTLF
+883 
-889 KNNFVDVPKALAGK
+889 
-903 GENAAGGLKNIG
+903 IG

-922 TDKIGGLLGKLSA
+922 LDKIGGIVGKVQGGFSA
-935 GFTSLASGLGV
+935 LASTLGV
-946 STAAL
+946 TTSAL

-957 LLGVVAAIGAA
+957 LLGVVAAVGIAVAA
-968 IAIYKIWQKTVL
+968 YSKWKEVVL

-987 RQKKAQDAYN
+987 KQKKAQDAYN
-997 DSLNNYKQL
+997 DSLNDYNTLK
-1006 EKNAEI
+1006 KNAET

-1034 KSIVEDYPA
+1034 KSIVEEYPT

-1065 LDLKRQLVKETSAQL
+1065 LNLKKELVKENSQQL

-1085 ENVDNRIYA
+1085 ENIDNRIYA
-1094 DATTRAGQAME
+1094 DTTTRAGQAME
-1105 SLKSFAASLDEDTMK
+1105 NLKSYAASLDEDTMK
-1120 DIGKEIDSGRAFN
+1120 DIAKEIDDDRAFN
-1133 KSHFYNMMEAYASGE
+1133 KSYYYDMMEAYASGE

-1174 EKIAINQEQLASGET
+1174 ERANENPE
-1189 NIDIL
+1189 IL
-1194 KDEGEFAKT
+1194 KNEKDLAFT
-1203 LVSIGAMNEQNAKQA
+1203 LKDIGAMNAENAEQA

-1225 DEAAGHMFSTIMATA
+1225 DEAAGHMFSTIMESA

-1251 TEAYI
+1251 LKTYINTE
-1256 STQRWG
+1256 SWG
-1262 TNLTEGFTKAV
+1262 NEVTEGFSNAV
-1273 ATYIATNEKTKNLSE
+1273 ATYIAQNEETKDLSQDE
-1288 EDQEAEV
+1288 QENKIAE
-1295 DKIINSAISSMTTS
+1295 IINTATKELTAS
-1309 QFENFQKDITNT
+1309 QFADFQKAITNT
-1321 GSLTKEDV
+1321 GSLTGEDINNLN
-1329 EKGDYN
+1329 YN
-1335 VLIEDLNLDSEL
+1335 ALIEDLHLDKKLPNVLEEFLKDIISKEKESLDKYGKNLDVVLKSRYENGEL
-1347 PQEVTDFLTST
+1347 VFNNP
-1358 VKDVDES
+1358 DEIKS
-1365 FKNYEKNEEYLF
+1365 ITNKL
-1377 KQRDSNGINVF
+1377 S
-1388 SDQNAV
+1388 
-1394 KNWLKT
+1394 
-1400 LTLDQRSILSTRQA
+1400 LDQLSILSQRQGE
-1414 DLGDFGGAQYLKG
+1414 LGDFGASQYLQG
-1427 LYDLS
+1427 FVDLYNEVKNRS
-1432 KQVQGRK
+1432 
-1439 DAQDILNS
+1439 DAQEIINDYLN
-1447 YLGIV
+1447 IV
-1452 PGDIDSINK
+1452 PDDIDSVNK
-1461 GLLELSRKGIDTTAI
+1461 GLIKLDRKGVDTTRV
-1476 LQNMVDAAGSISGI
+1476 LQDMVNAAGSISSV
-1490 SYQDTTTEVEDLN
+1490 SYQDTTQEVEALST
-1503 AAAEEA
+1503 AAEEA
-1509 TETFKGLFTTGG
+1509 TESFKGLFTSGG
-1521 NLSQLNSFLSKLIE
+1521 SISQLNSFLSKLIE
-1535 VPELLS
+1535 APDLLKNFGIS
-1541 NAGTTFQDVI
+1541 FQEVI
-1551 NSVKVDANGFT
+1551 DSVKVNSEGVTIGDSYT
-1562 LGDQFTS
+1562 ELGKTS
-1569 LGQTSSLEFLKRI
+1569 ALETLKRMAVGTI
-1582 SESTIATSKGYIQE
+1582 SLSKGSIEEIQ
-1596 IRANT
+1596 ANT
-1601 SLSPK
+1601 SYSDL
-1606 EKTAQENEEILKAN
+1606 EREQLINEEILKAN
-1620 LAAWSYQQ
+1620 LAAWQYQQ

-1669 DRYKNLDELIE
+1669 DRYRNLDELIE

-1689 KYELEFSTNTDVLEE
+1689 EYELEFSTNTDVLEE

-1849 KYEAIKDE
+1849 KYDAIKDE

-2058 VKMTVSNLNSEYQK
+2058 VKTTVSNLNSEYQK
-2072 LVGTVENDMP
+2072 LVDTVENDMP
-2082 RALSA
+2082 RALGQ
-2087 LQAAYQDAA
+2087 LQSAYQDAA
-2096 VQAERLA
+2096 NAAERLA
-2103 NAQNI
+2103 DMQSI
-2108 IATGESLDIDD
+2108 IATGERLDIDD
-2119 IPAVKPPTSGYSEP
+2119 VPAVKPPTNGYPESKHSPKIQAVAAGSDTVQDIYSGALAFDEEERNSRRIH
-2133 NNYGTPVYDFYAVT
+2133 TS
-2147 GDGTKKG
+2147 DGTAYIRTDKTYKGEYLYLKETDYTNDWKYGKKG
-2154 PNEYHAAVQIPSN
+2154 PGWGSQFY
-2167 WKATGKEA
+2167 
-2175 LSATGEK
+2175 
-2182 FIEISKKDNSSIKNW
+2182 FIKK
-2197 IRKTDY
+2197 
-2203 DYKKG
+2203 
-2208 KPKWQAYLYRYASG
+2208 YASG

-2260 ILTNNNSLS
+2260 ILTNNSSLS
-2269 SIKDNSVPKSVQY
+2269 SIKDNSIPKSVQY

>member
-1 MPKNTTTF
+1 MAKNSSTF
-9 TIKGLLDLSNMENGI
+9 TIKGVLDLTNMENGI
-24 KNLQKQVANADLGKA
+24 KNLQKQVANANLGKA

-141 NSRSKVLVT
+141 NSRSKVLIT

-172 SSTKGILNA
+172 SSTKGILNT
-181 KLDSAIQSG
+181 KLDSAIKSG
-190 NTGQAEALRKEIDAL
+190 NTGQAEALKKEIDAL

-210 TLKNTIKEMNSIR
+210 TLKTIIKEMNSIR

-228 IQERIKT
+228 IQERLKT
-235 ALSTERTSIRNNA
+235 ALDMERTSIRSNA

-267 KIEEYQKQVKKLED
+267 KIEEYQKQVKKLEE

-311 SAVEDFQELDQQF
+311 NAVEDFKELDQQF

-389 TGLDFERA
+389 TGLDYERA

-485 FGEVKQQVDGEDVE
+485 FGEVKQQVDGEDIE

-631 LSVFNYLAGIDYIG
+631 LSVLNYLAGIDYIG

-700 TLLDAEKEG
+700 SLLDAEKEG
-709 SITLTEEERQLYKE
+709 TITLSEDERQLYRE
-723 QVLELEKQNA
+723 QALELEKQNA

-740 LILNNVKSEKLEG
+740 LILNNVKSENLEG
-753 SEKAEIDQI
+753 SKKAEIDQI
-762 REINETDPKKARQ
+762 RGINETDPKKARQ
-775 MLKNKGLANKGGFA
+775 MLKNKGLANKGGFV

-857 KEGISLEDAQKIRGQ
+857 KEGISLEDAQKIREQ

-935 GFTSLASGLGV
+935 GFTSLAHGIGV

-957 LLGVVAAIGAA
+957 LLGVVAAIGVA

-997 DSLNNYKQL
+997 ESLNNYKQL

-1024 TEQQENQDAI
+1024 DEQQENQDAI

-1094 DATTRAGQAME
+1094 DTTTRAGQAME
-1105 SLKSFAASLDEDTMK
+1105 NLKSFAASLDEDTMK

-1133 KSHFYNMMEAYASGE
+1133 KSHFYDMMEAYASGE

-1174 EKIAINQEQLASGET
+1174 ERVNEDPE
-1189 NIDIL
+1189 IL
-1194 KDEGEFAKT
+1194 KNEKELAYT
-1203 LVSIGAMNEQNAKQA
+1203 LEDIGAMNEQNAKQA

-1225 DEAAGHMFSTIMATA
+1225 DEATGHMFSTIMESA

-1262 TNLTEGFTKAV
+1262 TNLTEGFSKAV
-1273 ATYIATNEKTKNLSE
+1273 ATYIATNEKTKDLSE
-1288 EDQEAEV
+1288 EEQQAEV

-1329 EKGDYN
+1329 EGGDYD
-1335 VLIEDLNLDSEL
+1335 VLIEDLNLDSDL
-1347 PQEVTDFLTST
+1347 PKEVEDFLTSL

-1365 FKNYEKNEEYLF
+1365 FKKYEENEEYLF

-1388 SDQNAV
+1388 SDQDAV

-1427 LYDLS
+1427 LYELS
-1432 KQVQGRK
+1432 DKVQGRK

-1551 NSVKVDANGFT
+1551 NSVNVDANGFT

-1582 SESTIATSKGYIQE
+1582 SESAIATSKGYIEE
-1596 IRANT
+1596 IQANT
-1601 SLSPK
+1601 SLSP
-1606 EKTAQENEEILKAN
+1606 EERTAQTNEEILKAN

-1642 EKLQDQ
+1642 EKLQEQ
-1648 LDKLEEIRDAWKDY
+1648 LDKLEGIRDAWKDY

-1669 DRYKNLDELIE
+1669 DRYRNLDELIE

-1689 KYELEFSTNTDVLEE
+1689 EYELEFSTNTDVLEE

-1728 EEMKEYRD
+1728 EEMREYRD

-1833 EVRQEA
+1833 EVRQET

-1849 KYEAIKDE
+1849 KYDAIKDE

-1999 ALWILEWE
+1999 ALWVLEWE

-2013 QAANSA
+2013 QAANNA

-2058 VKMTVSNLNSEYQK
+2058 VQTTVSKLNSEYQR

-2082 RALSA
+2082 RALGE
-2087 LQAAYQDAA
+2087 LQAAYQNAA

-2103 NAQNI
+2103 DAQSI
-2108 IATGESLDIDD
+2108 IATGERLDIDD
-2119 IPAVKPPTSGYSEP
+2119 VPAVKPPTSGYSEP
-2133 NNYGTPVYDFYAVT
+2133 NNYETPVYDFYTVDYH
-2147 GDGTKKG
+2147 G
-2154 PNEYHAAVQIPSN
+2154 NENTNYVSSVQIPSN

-2175 LSATGEK
+2175 LSFATGEK
-2182 FIEISKKDNSSIKNW
+2182 FIEIAKKDNSSIKNW

-2203 DYKKG
+2203 DYEKG
-2208 KPKWQAYLYRYASG
+2208 KPKWQARLYRYASG

-2242 MLNAK
+2242 MLNAR
-2247 QTIQFE
+2247 QTLQFE

>member
-24 KNLQKQVANADLGKA
+24 KNLQSQLAKANLGDA
-39 FSSSASKELDK
+39 FSASISKELDK
-50 IASKMAK
+50 ISSKITK
-57 LFNNVPGSSA
+57 TFNNVPGLGATSN
-67 SSKQIEK
+67 QIGK
-74 FSNELS
+74 FAN
-80 NLYGDLS
+80 NLLDAYGDLN
-87 DFSRA
+87 DFVKT
-92 LEKFNITDDYIL
+92 LQKFNITDDYIL
-104 KNVDSVIKLSNEL
+104 KNVDSVIKLSNSL
-117 KKLSAAG
+117 KQLSEQGA
-124 VKAEESI
+124 KAKNSI
-131 SKISFHEPDP
+131 SEISFHEPSSQ
-141 NSRSKVLVT
+141 SRVKGLVT
-150 DTQAKMRKAA
+150 GAQAGMRKATREGNKEA
-160 RNQDSDFLEKTF
+160 LNIAYSTSETAIQDKIDVAEKNGNTEQVKILTQELEQLKNEYNQLLPIIEKINNIRREEKVLESQLAAEINTSKTNMQNSAQIITKSAQEEANSFKEASDQVRGFQQQTEKLEQSNKTF
-172 SSTKGILNA
+172 
-181 KLDSAIQSG
+181 
-190 NTGQAEALRKEIDAL
+190 
-205 GQEYE
+205 E
-210 TLKNTIKEMNSIR
+210 TISNSIR
-223 EQELT
+223 QM
-228 IQERIKT
+228 
-235 ALSTERTSIRNNA
+235 
-248 NGIISSTNSISVSI
+248 
-262 NNAKQ
+262 
-267 KIEEYQKQVKKLED
+267 
-281 SKQNF
+281 
-286 EHFSNSIKQVFSA
+286 FSA

-311 SAVEDFQELDQQF
+311 NAVQDFQELDQQF

-368 QGKDMT
+368 QGRDMAD
-374 EVNKLTAQTLTLAKI
+374 VNKLTAQTLTLAKI

-485 FGEVKQQVDGEDVE
+485 FGEVKQQVDGEDIE

-573 ELTDIAQNS
+573 ELTEIAQDS

-597 ESSIN
+597 ESSVN

-612 SYFISNDMIKGIV
+612 SYFISNEMIKGVV
-625 DLGNTI
+625 DLGNAI
-631 LSVFNYLAGIDYIG
+631 LGVLNSI
-645 KPLASIISLFS
+645 ASIPYLGKVITPIIVAFS
-656 LWAIKTQVI
+656 LWAVKTQII
-665 DKGLAKMKEGL
+665 DKALNKLKTGL
-676 GDIISNSITS
+676 GSVISQSIASANATEKEIASNEAATDSINKETTAIKEQNIELKKRNALIIQYSNLSKEEKANLFAKNEENSEEVFKELEEKGLTRKNTPIETITEES
-686 SENKRKE
+686 NKIIIDNDDLTEEKRKE
-693 EIGTSAQ
+693 
-700 TLLDAEKEG
+700 LLDLNTVNP
-709 SITLTEEERQLYKE
+709 TLTQQELKRQGKTDTKSIFQNSKQKAYDEFLKE
-723 QVLELEKQNA
+723 K
-733 LLREKNK
+733 K
-740 LILNNVKSEKLEG
+740 
-753 SEKAEIDQI
+753 ID
-762 REINETDPKKARQ
+762 PAK
-775 MLKNKGLANKGGFA
+775 LANM
-789 ENIQLKDFKQRVKNS
+789 KNNS
-804 DLGEEYSDELINLSE
+804 VTSQTIGNA
-819 ESLTLAQEKASEKL
+819 TNTL
-833 KNSPQSIKDSIKQAK
+833 KNSVASNAKQ
-848 EKSFQENIL
+848 
-857 KEGISLEDAQKIRGQ
+857 
-872 KLFAENATGKD
+872 
-883 KIKTLF
+883 
-889 KNNFVDVPKALAGK
+889 
-903 GENAAGGLKNIG
+903 IG

-922 TDKIGGLLGKLSA
+922 LDKIGGIVGKVQGGFSA
-935 GFTSLASGLGV
+935 LASTLGV
-946 STAAL
+946 TTSAL

-957 LLGVVAAIGAA
+957 LLGVVAAVGIAVAA
-968 IAIYKIWQKTVL
+968 YSKWKEVVL

-987 RQKKAQDAYN
+987 KQKKAQDAYN
-997 DSLNNYKQL
+997 DSLNDYNTLK
-1006 EKNAEI
+1006 KNAET

-1034 KSIVEDYPA
+1034 KSIIEEYPT

-1065 LDLKRQLVKETSAQL
+1065 LNLKKELVKENSQQL

-1085 ENVDNRIYA
+1085 ENIDNRIYA
-1094 DATTRAGQAME
+1094 DTTTRAGQAME
-1105 SLKSFAASLDEDTMK
+1105 NLKSYAASLDEDTMK
-1120 DIGKEIDSGRAFN
+1120 DIAKEIDDDRAFN
-1133 KSHFYNMMEAYASGE
+1133 KSYYYDMMEAYASGE

-1174 EKIAINQEQLASGET
+1174 EKVNENPE
-1189 NIDIL
+1189 IL
-1194 KDEGEFAKT
+1194 KSEKKLAET
-1203 LVSIGAMNEQNAKQA
+1203 LSDATEDGIGAMNAENAKQA

-1225 DEAAGHMFSTIMATA
+1225 DEAAGHMFSTIMESA

-1251 TEAYI
+1251 LKTYINTE
-1256 STQRWG
+1256 SWG
-1262 TNLTEGFTKAV
+1262 NEVTEGFSNAV
-1273 ATYIATNEKTKNLSE
+1273 ATYIAQNEETKYLSQDE
-1288 EDQEAEV
+1288 QENKVAE
-1295 DKIINSAISSMTTS
+1295 IINTATKELTAS
-1309 QFENFQKDITNT
+1309 QFADFQKAITNT
-1321 GSLTKEDV
+1321 GSLTGEDINNLN
-1329 EKGDYN
+1329 YN
-1335 VLIEDLNLDSEL
+1335 ALIEDLHLDKKLPNVLEEFLKDIISKEKESLDKYGKNLDVVLKSRYEDGKL
-1347 PQEVTDFLTST
+1347 VFNNP
-1358 VKDVDES
+1358 DEIKS
-1365 FKNYEKNEEYLF
+1365 ITNKL
-1377 KQRDSNGINVF
+1377 S
-1388 SDQNAV
+1388 
-1394 KNWLKT
+1394 
-1400 LTLDQRSILSTRQA
+1400 LDQLSILSQRQGE
-1414 DLGDFGGAQYLKG
+1414 LGDFGASQYLQG
-1427 LYDLS
+1427 FVDLYNEVKNRS
-1432 KQVQGRK
+1432 
-1439 DAQDILNS
+1439 DAQEIINDYLN
-1447 YLGIV
+1447 IV
-1452 PGDIDSINK
+1452 PDDIDSVNK
-1461 GLLELSRKGIDTTAI
+1461 GLIKLDRKGIDTTRV
-1476 LQNMVDAAGSISGI
+1476 LQDMVNAAGSINSV
-1490 SYQDTTTEVEDLN
+1490 SYQDTTQEVEALST
-1503 AAAEEA
+1503 AAEEA
-1509 TETFKGLFTTGG
+1509 TESFKGLFTSGG
-1521 NLSQLNSFLSKLIE
+1521 SISQLNSFLSKLIE
-1535 VPELLS
+1535 APDLLKNFGIS
-1541 NAGTTFQDVI
+1541 FQEVI
-1551 NSVKVDANGFT
+1551 DSVKVNSEGVTIGDSYT
-1562 LGDQFTS
+1562 ELGKTS
-1569 LGQTSSLEFLKRI
+1569 ALETLKRMAVGTI
-1582 SESTIATSKGYIQE
+1582 SLSKGSKEEIQ
-1596 IRANT
+1596 ANT
-1601 SLSPK
+1601 SYSDL
-1606 EKTAQENEEILKAN
+1606 EREQLINEEILKAN
-1620 LAAWSYQQ
+1620 LAAWQYQQ

-1669 DRYKNLDELIE
+1669 DRYRNLDELIE

-1689 KYELEFSTNTDVLEE
+1689 EYELEFSTNTDVLEE

-1839 EDRELEAVKE
+1839 EDRELETVKE
-1849 KYEAIKDE
+1849 KYDAIKDE

-1917 YKSLSDDTVD
+1917 YKNLSDDTVD

-2058 VKMTVSNLNSEYQK
+2058 VKTTVSNLNSEYQK
-2072 LVGTVENDMP
+2072 LVDTVENDMP
-2082 RALSA
+2082 RALGQ
-2087 LQAAYQDAA
+2087 LQSAYQDAA
-2096 VQAERLA
+2096 NAAERLA
-2103 NAQNI
+2103 DMQSI
-2108 IATGESLDIDD
+2108 IATGERLDIDD
-2119 IPAVKPPTSGYSEP
+2119 VPAVKPPTNGSGGSSYSP
-2133 NNYGTPVYDFYAVT
+2133 KFVADM
-2147 GDGTKKG
+2147 DGTNVRTTGSFTNTWFSLGIEEEWGGNTYVLVKKG
-2154 PNEYHAAVQIPSN
+2154 NE
-2167 WKATGKEA
+2167 
-2175 LSATGEK
+2175 
-2182 FIEISKKDNSSIKNW
+2182 
-2197 IRKTDY
+2197 
-2203 DYKKG
+2203 
-2208 KPKWQAYLYRYASG
+2208 QAYVMKQDLDDKRDPNGYQYVKDRAPLYIKKYASG

-2269 SIKDNSVPKSVQY
+2269 SIKDNSIPKSVQY

-2294 YDVDQMVERVEK
+2294 YDVDQVVERVEK

>member
-24 KNLQKQVANADLGKA
+24 KNLQSQLAKANLGDA
-39 FSSSASKELDK
+39 FSVSISKELDK
-50 IASKMAK
+50 ISSKITK
-57 LFNNVPGSSA
+57 TFNNVPGLGATSN
-67 SSKQIEK
+67 QIGK
-74 FSNELS
+74 FAN
-80 NLYGDLS
+80 NLLDAYGDLN
-87 DFSRA
+87 DFVKT
-92 LEKFNITDDYIL
+92 LQKFNITDDYIL
-104 KNVDSVIKLSNEL
+104 KNVDSVIKLSNSL
-117 KKLSAAG
+117 KQLSEQG
-124 VKAEESI
+124 VKAKNSI
-131 SKISFHEPDP
+131 SEISFHEP
-141 NSRSKVLVT
+141 NSQSRVKGLVT
-150 DTQAKMRKAA
+150 GAQAGMRKATREGNKEA
-160 RNQDSDFLEKTF
+160 LDTAYSTSEIAIQGKIDIAKTNGNTEQVRILNQELEQLKNEYNQLLPIIEKINNIRKEEKVLESQLAAEINTSKTNMQDSAQVITKAAQEEANSFKEASDQVRGFQQQTEKLEQSNKTF
-172 SSTKGILNA
+172 
-181 KLDSAIQSG
+181 
-190 NTGQAEALRKEIDAL
+190 
-205 GQEYE
+205 E
-210 TLKNTIKEMNSIR
+210 TLSNSIR
-223 EQELT
+223 QM
-228 IQERIKT
+228 
-235 ALSTERTSIRNNA
+235 
-248 NGIISSTNSISVSI
+248 
-262 NNAKQ
+262 
-267 KIEEYQKQVKKLED
+267 
-281 SKQNF
+281 
-286 EHFSNSIKQVFSA
+286 FSA
-299 TSVYYAMQRVIR
+299 TSVYYTMQRVIR
-311 SAVEDFQELDQQF
+311 NAVQDFQELDQQF

-368 QGKDMT
+368 QGRDMAD
-374 EVNKLTAQTLTLAKI
+374 VNKLTAQTLTLAKI

-485 FGEVKQQVDGEDVE
+485 FGEVKQQVDGEEIE

-573 ELTDIAQNS
+573 ELTEIAQDS
-582 AGTGADQLAKSMESI
+582 AGVGADQLAKSMESI

-612 SYFISNDMIKGIV
+612 SYFISNEMIKGVVDFGNAVLGVLNSIASVPYLGKVITPIIV
-625 DLGNTI
+625 
-631 LSVFNYLAGIDYIG
+631 A
-645 KPLASIISLFS
+645 FS
-656 LWAIKTQVI
+656 LWAVKTQVI
-665 DKGLAKMKEGL
+665 DKALNKLKTGL
-676 GDIISNSITS
+676 GSVIAQSIASANAAEKEAVSNEAVTDSINKETTAIKEQNIELKKRNALIIQYSNLSKEEKANLFAKNEENSEEVFKELEEKGLTRKNTPIETITEES
-686 SENKRKE
+686 NKIIIEKDNLDEEKRKE
-693 EIGTSAQ
+693 
-700 TLLDAEKEG
+700 LLDLNTANP
-709 SITLTEEERQLYKE
+709 TLTQQELKKQGKTNTQSVFQNSRQKAYNEFLKE
-723 QVLELEKQNA
+723 K
-733 LLREKNK
+733 K
-740 LILNNVKSEKLEG
+740 
-753 SEKAEIDQI
+753 ID
-762 REINETDPKKARQ
+762 PAK
-775 MLKNKGLANKGGFA
+775 LANM
-789 ENIQLKDFKQRVKNS
+789 KNNS
-804 DLGEEYSDELINLSE
+804 VTSQTVGNAAN
-819 ESLTLAQEKASEKL
+819 TL
-833 KNSPQSIKDSIKQAK
+833 KNSVASNAKQ
-848 EKSFQENIL
+848 
-857 KEGISLEDAQKIRGQ
+857 
-872 KLFAENATGKD
+872 
-883 KIKTLF
+883 
-889 KNNFVDVPKALAGK
+889 
-903 GENAAGGLKNIG
+903 IG

-922 TDKIGGLLGKLSA
+922 LDKIGGIVGKVQGGFSA
-935 GFTSLASGLGV
+935 LASTLGV
-946 STAAL
+946 TTSAL

-957 LLGVVAAIGAA
+957 LLGVVAAVGIAVAA
-968 IAIYKIWQKTVL
+968 YAKWKEVVL

-987 RQKKAQDAYN
+987 KQKKAQDAYN
-997 DSLNNYKQL
+997 DSLNDYNTLK
-1006 EKNAEI
+1006 KNAEI

-1034 KSIVEDYPA
+1034 KSIVEEYPT

-1065 LDLKRQLVKETSAQL
+1065 LDLKKELVKENSQQL

-1085 ENVDNRIYA
+1085 ENIDNRIYA
-1094 DATTRAGQAME
+1094 DTTTRAGQAME
-1105 SLKSFAASLDEDTMK
+1105 NLKSYAASLDEDTMK
-1120 DIGKEIDSGRAFN
+1120 DIAKEIDDGRAFN
-1133 KSHFYNMMEAYASGE
+1133 KSYYYDMMEAYASGE

-1174 EKIAINQEQLASGET
+1174 ERVEKDPE
-1189 NIDIL
+1189 IL
-1194 KDEGEFAKT
+1194 KSEKKLADT
-1203 LVSIGAMNEQNAKQA
+1203 LSNATEDGIGAMSAENAKQA

-1251 TEAYI
+1251 LKTYINTE
-1256 STQRWG
+1256 SWG
-1262 TNLTEGFTKAV
+1262 NEVTEGFSNAV
-1273 ATYIATNEKTKNLSE
+1273 ATYIAQNEKTKDLSQDE
-1288 EDQEAEV
+1288 QENKVAE
-1295 DKIINSAISSMTTS
+1295 IINTATKELTAS
-1309 QFENFQKDITNT
+1309 QFADFQKAITNT
-1321 GSLTKEDV
+1321 GSLTGEDINTLN
-1329 EKGDYN
+1329 YN
-1335 VLIEDLNLDSEL
+1335 ALIEDLHLDKKLPNVLEEFLKDIISKEKESLDKYGKNLDVVLKSRYEDGKL
-1347 PQEVTDFLTST
+1347 VFDSP
-1358 VKDVDES
+1358 DEIKS
-1365 FKNYEKNEEYLF
+1365 ITNKL
-1377 KQRDSNGINVF
+1377 S
-1388 SDQNAV
+1388 
-1394 KNWLKT
+1394 
-1400 LTLDQRSILSTRQA
+1400 LDQLSILSQRQGE
-1414 DLGDFGGAQYLKG
+1414 LGDFGASQYLQG
-1427 LYDLS
+1427 FVDLYDKVKNRS
-1432 KQVQGRK
+1432 
-1439 DAQDILNS
+1439 DAQEIINDYLN
-1447 YLGIV
+1447 IV
-1452 PGDIDSINK
+1452 PDDIDSVNK
-1461 GLLELSRKGIDTTAI
+1461 GLIKLDRKGIDTTRV
-1476 LQNMVDAAGSISGI
+1476 LQNMVNAAGSISSV
-1490 SYQDTTTEVEDLN
+1490 SYQDTTQEVEALS

-1509 TETFKGLFTTGG
+1509 TESFEGLFTSGG
-1521 NLSQLNSFLSKLIE
+1521 SISQLNSFLSKLIE
-1535 VPELLS
+1535 APDLLKNFGIS
-1541 NAGTTFQDVI
+1541 FQEVI
-1551 NSVKVDANGFT
+1551 DSVKVNSEGVTIGDSYT
-1562 LGDQFTS
+1562 ELGKTS
-1569 LGQTSSLEFLKRI
+1569 ALETLKRMAVGTI
-1582 SESTIATSKGYIQE
+1582 SLSKGSIEEIQ
-1596 IRANT
+1596 ANT
-1601 SLSPK
+1601 SYSDL
-1606 EKTAQENEEILKAN
+1606 EREQLINEEILKAN
-1620 LAAWSYQQ
+1620 LAAWQYQQ

-1642 EKLQDQ
+1642 EKLQEQ

-1669 DRYKNLDELIE
+1669 DRYRNLDELIE

-1689 KYELEFSTNTDVLEE
+1689 EYELEFSTNTDVLEE

-1788 NVDAYSEAKDKAEDY
+1788 NVDAYNEAKDKAEDY
-1803 SKALEEAFKELSEL
+1803 SKALEDAFKELSEL

-1849 KYEAIKDE
+1849 KYDAIKDE

-1903 TSEIKALEEELKDD
+1903 TSEIKSLEEELKDD

-2013 QAANSA
+2013 QAANNA
-2019 MNQTLIPV
+2019 MNQTLVPV

-2058 VKMTVSNLNSEYQK
+2058 VKTTVSNLNSEYQK
-2072 LVGTVENDMP
+2072 LVDTVENDMP
-2082 RALSA
+2082 RALGQ
-2087 LQAAYQDAA
+2087 LQSAYQDAA
-2096 VQAERLA
+2096 TAAERLA
-2103 NAQNI
+2103 SAQNF
-2108 IATGESLDIDD
+2108 IATGERLDIDD
-2119 IPAVKPPTSGYSEP
+2119 VPAVKPPTNGYPESKNSPKIQAVAAGSDTVQDIFSGALAFNEEEMNSRRIH
-2133 NNYGTPVYDFYAVT
+2133 TS
-2147 GDGTKKG
+2147 DGTAYIRTDKTYKGEYLYLKETDYTNDWKWGKKG
-2154 PNEYHAAVQIPSN
+2154 PGWGSQFY
-2167 WKATGKEA
+2167 
-2175 LSATGEK
+2175 
-2182 FIEISKKDNSSIKNW
+2182 FIKK
-2197 IRKTDY
+2197 
-2203 DYKKG
+2203 
-2208 KPKWQAYLYRYASG
+2208 YASG

-2242 MLNAK
+2242 MLNAR

-2253 NLISALD
+2253 NLISTLD

-2269 SIKDNSVPKSVQY
+2269 SIKDNSTPKSIQY

>member
-141 NSRSKVLVT
+141 NSRSKVLIT
-150 DTQAKMRKAA
+150 DTQGKMRKAA

-172 SSTKGILNA
+172 SSTKGILNT

-235 ALSTERTSIRNNA
+235 ALNTEKTSIRNNA

-676 GDIISNSITS
+676 GDVISNSITS

-693 EIGTSAQ
+693 EIGASAQ

-709 SITLTEEERQLYKE
+709 SITLTEEERQLYRE
-723 QVLELEKQNA
+723 QALELEKQNA

-740 LILNNVKSEKLEG
+740 LILNNIKSENLEG

-789 ENIQLKDFKQRVKNS
+789 ENIQLKDFRQRVKNS

-903 GENAAGGLKNIG
+903 GENAAGGIKNIG
-915 TSIKGLA
+915 ASIKGLA

-1174 EKIAINQEQLASGET
+1174 ERVNENPE
-1189 NIDIL
+1189 IL
-1194 KDEGEFAKT
+1194 KSEEKLAET
-1203 LVSIGAMNEQNAKQA
+1203 LSDATEDGIGAMNAENAKQA

-1225 DEAAGHMFSTIMATA
+1225 DEAAGHMFSTIMESA

-1347 PQEVTDFLTST
+1347 PKEVTDFLTST
-1358 VKDVDES
+1358 VNDVNDS
-1365 FKNYEKNEEYLF
+1365 FENYEKNEEYLF
-1377 KQRDSNGINVF
+1377 KQRDSSGRYVL
-1388 SDQNAV
+1388 SDQDVV
-1394 KNWLKT
+1394 KSWLKT

-1461 GLLELSRKGIDTTAI
+1461 GLLELSRKGIDTTEI
-1476 LQNMVDAAGSISGI
+1476 LQNMVNAAGSISGI

-1601 SLSPK
+1601 SLSPE

-1669 DRYKNLDELIE
+1669 DRYRNLDELIE

-1728 EEMKEYRD
+1728 EEMREYRD

-1849 KYEAIKDE
+1849 KYDAIKDE

-2058 VKMTVSNLNSEYQK
+2058 VKTTVSNLNSEYQK
-2072 LVGTVENDMP
+2072 LVDTVENDMP
-2082 RALSA
+2082 RALGQ
-2087 LQAAYQDAA
+2087 LQSAYQDAA
-2096 VQAERLA
+2096 NAAERLA
-2103 NAQNI
+2103 DMQSI
-2108 IATGESLDIDD
+2108 IATGERLDIDD
-2119 IPAVKPPTSGYSEP
+2119 VPAVKPPTNGYPESKHSPKIQAIAAGSDTVQDIYSGALAFDEEERNSRRIH
-2133 NNYGTPVYDFYAVT
+2133 TS
-2147 GDGTKKG
+2147 DGTAYIRTDKTYKGEYLYLKETDYTNDWKYGKKG
-2154 PNEYHAAVQIPSN
+2154 PGWGSQFY
-2167 WKATGKEA
+2167 
-2175 LSATGEK
+2175 
-2182 FIEISKKDNSSIKNW
+2182 FIKK
-2197 IRKTDY
+2197 
-2203 DYKKG
+2203 
-2208 KPKWQAYLYRYASG
+2208 YASG

-2260 ILTNNNSLS
+2260 ILTNNSSLS
-2269 SIKDNSVPKSVQY
+2269 SIKDNSIPKSVQY